1 MKADAKDAF
10 EQALDEE
17 LYVEVVRGKMVVG
30 NRRGLNLAGL
40 STRVRALE
48 DGSPRRKRRS
58 PRTSLRSLSLKTKCS
73 L

>member
-48 DGSPRRKRRS
+48 DVVASQKEKV
-58 PRTSLRSLSLKTKCS
+58 TSHESEITELKD
-73 L
+73 